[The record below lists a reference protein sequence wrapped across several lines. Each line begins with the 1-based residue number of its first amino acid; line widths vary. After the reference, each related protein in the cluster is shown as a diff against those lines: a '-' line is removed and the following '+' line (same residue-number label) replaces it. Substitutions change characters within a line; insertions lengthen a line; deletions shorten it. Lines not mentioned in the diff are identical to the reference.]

1 MRIIVFSDTHNNFS
15 VMKDI
20 FEKNQDVSVF
30 IFLGDGERELIQIRK
45 LYPNKQI
52 LSVKG
57 NCDLLNDSPLIG
69 TYSYKNIKI
78 IYTHGHRYNAKYSTD
93 NLYYLAKE
101 NNAHIVCFGHTHCR
115 YYDYTDGVH
124 MLNPG
129 SASQPRD
136 MKPPCYAFIDITDSG
151 IICSHV
157 DLGKVPKKEDYFNFN
172 TF

>member
-1 MRIIVFSDTHNNFS
+1 MRIIVFSDTHNNYS
-15 VMKDI
+15 AMKKILDR
-20 FEKNQDVSVF
+20 NQDASVF
-30 IFLGDGERELIQIRK
+30 IFLGDGERELREIRK
-45 LYPNKQI
+45 HYPDKKI

-57 NCDLLNDSPLIG
+57 NCDFSNDSPLMG

-78 IYTHGHRYNAKYSTD
+78 LFTHGHRYNVKYSTD

-101 NNAHIVCFGHTHCR
+101 NNAHIICFGHTHCR
-115 YYDYTDGVH
+115 YYDYIDGIH

-136 MKPPCYAFIDITDSG
+136 FNSPSYAFIDITDSG

-157 DLGKVPKKEDYFNFN
+157 DLEKSPNNDDFYNMIF
-172 TF
+172 